1 MQHLNSNIS
10 GMYKNFDGGFTK
22 NYSVNDSLFPTSS
35 SSSGLGG
42 SSSAKFDWGGLGS
55 SLLTVGGG
63 IYASE
68 QQRKIAQKQAD
79 ALIASGLSQIEVQK
93 LILEGKRLD
102 LEVAKAGVVGG
113 KSGSKT
119 LYIALGIGGVIIL
132 GVIIFAVTRKRA

>member
-1 MQHLNSNIS
+1 MQDLYNNLS
-10 GMYKNFDGGFTK
+10 GFSDYTLPPSPF
-22 NYSVNDSLFPTSS
+22 STST
-35 SSSGLGG
+35 SGGG
-42 SSSAKFDWGGLGS
+42 SSSTSAKFDWGGLGS

-68 QQRKIAQKQAD
+68 QQRKSAQKQAD

-102 LEVAKAGVVGG
+102 LEAAKAGAVGG

-119 LYIALGIGGVIIL
+119 LYIALGIGGVLIL
-132 GVIIFAVTRKRA
+132 GVIIFAVTRKKS